1 LGHVGRSVGG
11 DTTGVSICFNPS
23 SSSLSSSSPV
33 LPKIGTNID
42 GRLVVGFT
50 VGFIVGDDVAV
61 NKKFRFVGDN
71 VVGLLVVGFTVG
83 FIVGTALL
91 DVSDGE
97 ALGELDGQGTP
108 ACPKNTLLLSR
119 PSIPLVTR

>member
-1 LGHVGRSVGG
+1 
-11 DTTGVSICFNPS
+11 
-23 SSSLSSSSPV
+23 
-33 LPKIGTNID
+33 
-42 GRLVVGFT
+42 
-50 VGFIVGDDVAV
+50 VAV

-71 VVGLLVVGFTVG
+71 VVGLLVVGCTVG
-83 FIVGTALL
+83 FIVGTAL